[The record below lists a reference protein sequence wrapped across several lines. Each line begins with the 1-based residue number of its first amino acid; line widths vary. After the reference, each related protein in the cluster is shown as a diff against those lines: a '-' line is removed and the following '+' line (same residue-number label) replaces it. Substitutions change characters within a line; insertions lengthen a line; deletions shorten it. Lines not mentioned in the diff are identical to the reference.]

1 MMPHN
6 KFESQMAFNK
16 LSVIFDVEYGGANE
30 SMYVTFGAPYICH
43 PLLTKQLTFL
53 VAIREH
59 CPK

>member
-1 MMPHN
+1 
-6 KFESQMAFNK
+6 MAFNK